1 MAPISDQGTALDSP
15 QTSVEDIVRQLD
27 EDRALAR
34 THGDAAAAVVATIA
48 KATVLGLWPVPATMP
63 KQAETQTFPS
73 NVHPIRRH
81 DPGEA
86 S

>member
-1 MAPISDQGTALDSP
+1 MAPISDEGAALDSP

-48 KATVLGLWPVPATMP
+48 KATVLGLWPAPATMP
-63 KQAETQTFPS
+63 EQGATPRS
-73 NVHPIRRH
+73 NVHPILRH
-81 DPGEA
+81 DTTGEA